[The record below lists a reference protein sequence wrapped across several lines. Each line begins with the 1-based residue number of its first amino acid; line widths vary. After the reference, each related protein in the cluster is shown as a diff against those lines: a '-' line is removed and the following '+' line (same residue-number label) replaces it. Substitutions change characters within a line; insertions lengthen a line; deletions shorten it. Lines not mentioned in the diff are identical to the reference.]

1 MKFHYPNIDRIEDIS
16 APLLFV
22 HSSMDIKINATHSR
36 ELFLKAT
43 HSAGLENEGS
53 GHQYGHNVKNVTFA
67 SSARWHG
74 GGAVRVPS
82 GEACAGRSGAP
93 RGLRTQVVAGPGA
106 RLHPQGRAVCS
117 RQRGNVL
124 SRTLSNAAVGRVLVL
139 YGTRALL
146 YACGIAKAKLAVRIT
161 LPRLLHKPFVSY
173 YYYRRAVS
181 VAALSAIAV
190 FFLFIFAA
198 RST

>member
-1 MKFHYPNIDRIEDIS
+1 MASMKFHYPNIDRIEDIS

-74 GGAVRVPS
+74 VPGSTGAVQCAYPVERHVLAGAGHLEAYAHRSWLALVP
-82 GEACAGRSGAP
+82 AFIR
-93 RGLRTQVVAGPGA
+93 
-106 RLHPQGRAVCS
+106 
-117 RQRGNVL
+117 
-124 SRTLSNAAVGRVLVL
+124 
-139 YGTRALL
+139 
-146 YACGIAKAKLAVRIT
+146 KAEQ
-161 LPRLLHKPFVSY
+161 
-173 YYYRRAVS
+173 
-181 VAALSAIAV
+181 
-190 FFLFIFAA
+190 FAA
-198 RST
+198 DSGGTC